1 MQPHSRKSVL
11 SAAFVS
17 FEVELVFESCDLKD
31 ANGRGHS
38 LASSEKEEFE
48 KRKARL
54 RRRIAYPRK
63 KEETP
68 GRDDTHVPGQYHEQE
83 TTSRNVSGR

>member
-1 MQPHSRKSVL
+1 MQPHSRRSES

-38 LASSEKEEFE
+38 LVSSEKEEFE
-48 KRKARL
+48 KRKAGPL
-54 RRRIAYPRK
+54 GAECAL

-68 GRDDTHVPGQYHEQE
+68 GQDDTRVPFGQYHEQE
-83 TTSRNVSGR
+83 RLDP

>member
-1 MQPHSRKSVL
+1 MQPHSRKSES

-38 LASSEKEEFE
+38 LASSEKKEFE
-48 KRKARL
+48 KRKSASSAPKMRTRGK
-54 RRRIAYPRK
+54 RRDAW
-63 KEETP
+63 P
-68 GRDDTHVPGQYHEQE
+68 G
-83 TTSRNVSGR
+83 